1 MSKKQE
7 VNWLQSKAFRFQNK
21 SPNPISHLC
30 KIWRLLGV
38 LTNCS
43 QKFLALNRSLWR
55 WLSVCERGWLAV
67 AVCVRKGF
75 APSEPTSLIPAPF
88 IILQIQTVSAY
99 LAVQQLDIFWAEKNK
114 TSIILDALNSKQIG
128 IWQCCYAVSA
138 AAAAEAHTY
147 YSSDSG
153 QVQALKNFLKAPN
166 LTDSGAKMAAAAAM
180 TTVNLF
186 GKKETHSNYIF
197 SFLPLCQ

>member
-1 MSKKQE
+1 MTWSYRQLTSEMFQLITRTNAFYMLKCPPICWTIIMIIKHSFKYFFSTMSKKQE

-138 AAAAEAHTY
+138 AAAAAEAF
-147 YSSDSG
+147 SSDSG
-153 QVQALKNFLKAPN
+153 QA
-166 LTDSGAKMAAAAAM
+166 
-180 TTVNLF
+180 
-186 GKKETHSNYIF
+186 
-197 SFLPLCQ
+197 

>member
-1 MSKKQE
+1 M
-7 VNWLQSKAFRFQNK
+7 
-21 SPNPISHLC
+21 
-30 KIWRLLGV
+30 
-38 LTNCS
+38 
-43 QKFLALNRSLWR
+43 
-55 WLSVCERGWLAV
+55 
-67 AVCVRKGF
+67 
-75 APSEPTSLIPAPF
+75 
-88 IILQIQTVSAY
+88 SAY

-128 IWQCCYAVSA
+128 IWQCCYAVS
-138 AAAAEAHTY
+138 AAAEAHTY

-186 GKKETHSNYIF
+186 GKGN
-197 SFLPLCQ
+197 SFKLYFLVSAAVPITM